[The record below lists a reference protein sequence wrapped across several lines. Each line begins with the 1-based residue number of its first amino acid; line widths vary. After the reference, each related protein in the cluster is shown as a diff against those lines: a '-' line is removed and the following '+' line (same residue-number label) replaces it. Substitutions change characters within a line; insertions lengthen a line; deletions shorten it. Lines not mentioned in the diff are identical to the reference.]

1 MPWQTVGT
9 MTQGHIDPTLI
20 PGCAEFDHERWYNA
34 KLAAEDRVDAAAID
48 SMREYESA
56 LANQRKAM
64 GRARRFD
71 DAYPELARGLLAKPM
86 AVGEGPRAL
95 TLTIGHAA

>member
-1 MPWQTVGT
+1 
-9 MTQGHIDPTLI
+9 
-20 PGCAEFDHERWYNA
+20 
-34 KLAAEDRVDAAAID
+34 
-48 SMREYESA
+48 MREYESA

-64 GRARRFD
+64 VGARRFD